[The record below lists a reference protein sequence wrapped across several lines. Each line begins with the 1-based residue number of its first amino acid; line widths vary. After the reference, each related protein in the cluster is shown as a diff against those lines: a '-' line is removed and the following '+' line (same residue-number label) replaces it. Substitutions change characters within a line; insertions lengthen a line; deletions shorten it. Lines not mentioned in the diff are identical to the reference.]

1 MFSPTPTM
9 GCDES
14 ATRFL
19 VSGPLLVTPETV
31 LIDGPNGITG
41 APRAGFPDATWTVG
55 LGVVVLLLVAVLMR
69 TRAPRLV
76 VALVMVMAA
85 APGLWTLVVSRAD
98 APHRRAGVAA
108 VVTSGLADLRRLTA
122 GPVGGVTVVRDDADV
137 LFPLARYQWPARP
150 PDGGVRVELRGSS
163 LTSACH
169 VPLRGDVVVCGVGP

>member
-1 MFSPTPTM
+1 M
-9 GCDES
+9 GFDES
-14 ATRFL
+14 ATRL
-19 VSGPLLVTPETV
+19 RVSGPPLVTPETV

-41 APRAGFPDATWTVG
+41 AARAGFPDATWTVG
-55 LGVVVLLLVAVLMR
+55 LGVVVLLLVAGLMR

-76 VALVMVMAA
+76 VALGMVLAA
-85 APGLWTLVVSRAD
+85 APGLWTLMALRAD

-108 VVTSGLADLRRLTA
+108 VVTSGLADLRRLTP

-150 PDGGVRVELRGSS
+150 PIDGGVRVELRGSS